1 MIINNNQ
8 NIHEAILSILS
19 SLENQ
24 GTSES
29 TLKNYRTSFHAFEA
43 YLKQHGILYVSEEV
57 CLDYLFSKT
66 GIRPDGFYGYACS
79 RKLNYHMKPLHL
91 LLFYLQDGV
100 FRSEPLKKYP
110 PFSCPTE
117 FVEEYNGFTIYLREK
132 GLAKP
137 TIDTNIRYTQKLL
150 LYFKSVGIDSI
161 ESVTVGNINSYITS
175 YKSNS
180 LKYTGT
186 VLYAIRSFFRFLFDN
201 GWITEDIRLQ
211 FPAIRIP
218 RSGDIPYAW
227 GKDDIL
233 KLLNAIDRNDP
244 SGKRDYAIY
253 LLALRTGL
261 RSGDIRN
268 LRISDINWT
277 EKKLCVVM
285 GKTGQPLELPLLD
298 DVGWAI
304 IDYLRNGRPP
314 TGSDHVFV
322 RHRAP
327 FTSLGG
333 GGLDR
338 ALHRYMVK
346 AGINADG
353 KGPHGMHSLRST
365 FAKNMLE
372 HGSAL
377 PVISQSLGHQ
387 DISTTSI
394 YLRIDVEGLRKCALD
409 PEEVAFHEGL

>member
-8 NIHEAILSILS
+8 NIHEAILFILS
-19 SLENQ
+19 SLEKQ

-29 TLKNYRTSFHAFEA
+29 TLNNYRTSFHAFET
-43 YLKQHGILYVSEEV
+43 YLEQHGIQHVTEEV

-66 GIRPDGFYGYACS
+66 GMRPIGFYGNACS
-79 RKLNYHMKPLHL
+79 RKLNYRMKPLHL
-91 LLFYLQDGV
+91 LLLYLQDGV
-100 FRSEPLKKYP
+100 FRSEVLKKHP
-110 PFSCPTE
+110 AFSCPAE
-117 FVEEYNGFTIYLREK
+117 FAEEYDDFTAYLLEK

-137 TIDTNIRYTQKLL
+137 TVDTNIRHTQKLL
-150 LYFKSVGIDSI
+150 LYFEGLDIHTL
-161 ESVTVGNINSYITS
+161 EGVTAGDISSYIAS
-175 YKSNS
+175 YESYS

-186 VLYAIRSFFRFLFDN
+186 VLCTARNFFRFLFN
-201 GWITEDIRLQ
+201 RGWITEDILPQ

-218 RSGDIPYAW
+218 RSGGIPYAW

-233 KLLNAIDRNDP
+233 KLLNAVDRNDP
-244 SGKRDYAIY
+244 AGKRDYAIY

-268 LRISDINWT
+268 LRLSDINWT
-277 EKKLCVVM
+277 DKKLCIVM

-298 DVGWAI
+298 DVGWAM
-304 IDYLRNGRPP
+304 IDYLKNGRPE
-314 TGSDHVFV
+314 TASDHMFV

-333 GGLDR
+333 AGLDR
-338 ALHRYMVK
+338 GLHRYMVK

-353 KGPHGMHSLRST
+353 KGHHGMHSLRST
-365 FAKNMLE
+365 LAKNMLE
-372 HGSAL
+372 TGSAL
-377 PVISQSLGHQ
+377 PVISQTLGHQ

-394 YLRIDVEGLRKCALD
+394 YLKIDVEGLRKCALD
-409 PEEVAFHEGL
+409 PEEEAFYEGL